1 MDDDALAI
9 IQNTKPL
16 VPGEEGLLDIRVVEA
31 IFKSA
36 EQGGKEIAI

>member
-9 IQNTKPL
+9 INRTKPL
-16 VPGEEGLLDIRVVEA
+16 VPGEEGLLDIRVVEG

-36 EQGGKEIAI
+36 ELGGKEVTL